1 MADSGYSSTAAP
13 ASGGGAG
20 GVVPSGTGERD
31 YDINRLSRQYQD
43 FVGAKSAEIDE
54 QRLARHYYHADQ
66 FTAKEVAELNRRRQP
81 ITTRNRTARKINGIV
96 GLVERLRQDPKG
108 FPRTPKED
116 ERGGAD
122 VATAA
127 IRYVLDQPNDD
138 DADWP
143 STAAGAALC
152 GSING
157 VFGVELALTKGD
169 HGDPDVTMALVDPD
183 TFFYD
188 PRSFKHTFTDA
199 RYMGVAKWIDLELA
213 QEMFPDKAE
222 DLAGLVESGGNLST
236 WQQRDREIRWV
247 DSKERRIFLVE
258 HWYVK
263 AGEWRYCF
271 YTGATEL
278 QRGQSPFVDE
288 RGKTFC
294 RFLMGSVN
302 IDHDGDRYGFVRNL
316 KGPQD
321 EINARAIKAL
331 HILNTRRVIYTKG
344 IVPDVDAMRR
354 ELVRPD
360 GAVEINPLGPTAKFE
375 LDDAA
380 KQADLQGQLEFLAE
394 AKDEIENFGPNPA
407 LIGQGIEN
415 KSGRAIAL
423 LQQAGIAELGP
434 FILVYR
440 GWKLRVY
447 RAIWNTIQRYWT
459 AERWIRVTDDE
470 GLAQF
475 LQLNGL
481 TLDEM
486 GRPAMVNALGSLDV
500 DIILDEGPDTINLM
514 QDTYD
519 ALQALAQSGQPIPP
533 EVLIELSPIPSQTKR
548 KVLDILEKAKQPG
561 EMEVAGAKAKLDNL
575 QAKTAKDIA
584 TARKTEADI
593 PGGQAKAM
601 RDRAGAFRDIAAAAT
616 DIHRARREP
625 PPGMGAEPSDGGL
638 GQFS

>member
-1 MADSGYSSTAAP
+1 MTDTGYSSSAP
-13 ASGGGAG
+13 AAGGG
-20 GVVPSGTGERD
+20 GTGGTASPMPAD
-31 YDINRLSRQYQD
+31 GVDVARLRQQYED
-43 FVGAKSAEIDE
+43 FTSSKWAEIEE
-54 QRLARHYYHADQ
+54 QRQARHYYHNDQ
-66 FTAKEVAELNRRRQP
+66 FTAAEIKELRRRNQP
-81 ITTRNRTARKINGIV
+81 IITRNKIDRKINGVV
-96 GLVERLRQDPKG
+96 GLIERLRQDPKG

-143 STAAGAALC
+143 STAAEAARTGA
-152 GSING
+152 ING
-157 VFGVELALTKGD
+157 AFGVELALTTGD
-169 HGDPDVTMALVDPD
+169 RGDPDVTMALVDPD

-188 PRSFKHTFTDA
+188 PRSFKYTFSDA
-199 RYMGVAKWIDLELA
+199 RYMGVAKWVDLDLA
-213 QEMFPDKAE
+213 EEMFPDKAE
-222 DLAGLVESGGNLST
+222 ELRTLVETGGGVST
-236 WQQRDREIRWV
+236 WQQRDRETRWT
-247 DSKERRIFLVE
+247 DSKEKRLFIVEQWYIRR
-258 HWYVK
+258 
-263 AGEWRYCF
+263 GEWRYCF
-271 YTGATEL
+271 YTGATL
-278 QRGQSPFVDE
+278 LKTGVSPFIDE
-288 RGKTFC
+288 KGKTFC
-294 RFLMGSVN
+294 RYIMGSVN

-316 KGPQD
+316 KGRQD
-321 EINARAIKAL
+321 EVNARAIKAL
-331 HILNTRRVIYTKG
+331 HILNTRRMIGEKG
-344 IVPDVDAMRR
+344 AVDDVDAARR
-354 ELVRPD
+354 ESVRPD
-360 GAVEINPLGPTAKFE
+360 GYIEVNPGKRFE
-375 LDDAA
+375 FDDAA
-380 KQADLQGQLEFLAE
+380 KQADLAGQLEFLAE

-434 FILVYR
+434 FILAYR

-447 RAIWNTIQRYWT
+447 RAIWNTVQRYWT

-470 GLAQF
+470 GMAQF

-481 TLDEM
+481 TFDEM
-486 GRPAMVNALGSLDV
+486 GRPVMVNAVGALDV

-561 EMEVAGAKAKLDNL
+561 EMEIAGAKAKLDNL
-575 QAKTAKDIA
+575 QAKTAKDVA
-584 TARKTEADI
+584 SAQKTMADI

-625 PPGMGAEPSDGGL
+625 PPGMGAQPSDGGL